1 MSEKNSFPFD
11 IPELPDSV
19 DNALKNLSD
28 APTKSIGQ
36 TLSDAW
42 FLVFGGISHQA
53 NKRRMKYAH
62 DLEIYN
68 YELSQAIANV
78 PPENL
83 IEPDIQTTAQALEN
97 SKYCI
102 ESEELRKMFVNLI
115 SKSVNCAYVEKVHP
129 SFAEIIKQMSPLD
142 ARILKSMNPRY
153 SFPLVD
159 YVLSSSTAN
168 KFRETFEINLSNV
181 YIPNLSGVNI
191 QQASSS
197 ISSLSRLGIVTIE
210 TQSTITD
217 ASVYAPYEQTDYYL
231 EFSRKARQFY
241 ASKRADLHK
250 YLGQFTPLGK
260 NFFEVCVK

>member
-1 MSEKNSFPFD
+1 
-11 IPELPDSV
+11 
-19 DNALKNLSD
+19 
-28 APTKSIGQ
+28 
-36 TLSDAW
+36 
-42 FLVFGGISHQA
+42 
-53 NKRRMKYAH
+53 
-62 DLEIYN
+62 
-68 YELSQAIANV
+68 
-78 PPENL
+78 
-83 IEPDIQTTAQALEN
+83 
-97 SKYCI
+97 
-102 ESEELRKMFVNLI
+102 MFVNLI

-217 ASVYAPYEQTDYYL
+217 SSVYAPYEQTDYYL

>member
-53 NKRRMKYAH
+53 NKRRMKYAY

-115 SKSVNCAYVEKVHP
+115 SKSVNYAYVEKVHP

-197 ISSLSRLGIVTIE
+197 ISSLSRLWIVTIE

-217 ASVYAPYEQTDYYL
+217 SSVYAPYEQTDYYL

>member
-1 MSEKNSFPFD
+1 
-11 IPELPDSV
+11 
-19 DNALKNLSD
+19 
-28 APTKSIGQ
+28 
-36 TLSDAW
+36 
-42 FLVFGGISHQA
+42 
-53 NKRRMKYAH
+53 
-62 DLEIYN
+62 
-68 YELSQAIANV
+68 
-78 PPENL
+78 
-83 IEPDIQTTAQALEN
+83 
-97 SKYCI
+97 
-102 ESEELRKMFVNLI
+102 
-115 SKSVNCAYVEKVHP
+115 
-129 SFAEIIKQMSPLD
+129 MSPLD

-217 ASVYAPYEQTDYYL
+217 SSVYAPYEQTAYYL